1 MKMIRQIILFLLGTA
16 AGVGLFALV
25 VNLGRRTDS
34 PRKVADNLPAQ
45 AVTVPQVQKTPHRSR
60 THHRARYPKHRHGM
74 HVDMAEVRMPAR
86 PRRHRSGR
94 HVSSS
99 SRSIELA
106 ANSNAQASRD
116 SMQSPVLAQ
125 GALVPHAEPAP
136 TFFKSIGYVEK
147 ADGQLEAI
155 IMQDDAVQVVRI
167 GDRIADRYKVT
178 SITPEV
184 VGAIEEPAVVAQ
196 LEPGGSLPH
205 ATPEAAVSE
214 ARVAEQTPRPTPVAV
229 AAEVP
234 TTDNSSHTN
243 TVTTAEAEVS
253 SPGSYDEVSY
263 KSMGYVEKYDGKV
276 EAVEADGDSV
286 RLVATRQAKFV
297 TKFAA
302 PVDHPNAIQS
312 AQAAPAPDKKSTVA
326 LASPVVH
333 KPAIQSSLPPQAAL
347 VRQVIYEESYP
358 ADDEAV
364 PVQPVVS
371 RSREQNP

>member
-1 MKMIRQIILFLLGTA
+1 M
-16 AGVGLFALV
+16 
-25 VNLGRRTDS
+25 
-34 PRKVADNLPAQ
+34 
-45 AVTVPQVQKTPHRSR
+45 
-60 THHRARYPKHRHGM
+60 
-74 HVDMAEVRMPAR
+74 
-86 PRRHRSGR
+86 
-94 HVSSS
+94 
-99 SRSIELA
+99 A
-106 ANSNAQASRD
+106 ANSNAQGSRD
-116 SMQSPVLAQ
+116 SMQSPILAPA
-125 GALVPHAEPAP
+125 ALVPHAEPSP

-184 VGAIEEPAVVAQ
+184 VGAIEEPAMVAK
-196 LEPGGSLPH
+196 LEPGDMPPH
-205 ATPEAAVSE
+205 GTPEAAVSE
-214 ARVAEQTPRPTPVAV
+214 ARGADQTPRPTPVAV

-234 TTDNSSHTN
+234 TTDNSSQTN
-243 TVTTAEAEVS
+243 TVTTTEAEVS
-253 SPGSYDEVSY
+253 SPGSYAEVSS

-276 EAVEADGDSV
+276 ETVEADGDSV

-297 TKFAA
+297 TKYTA

-312 AQAAPAPDKKSTVA
+312 ALAAPVGDKKSPLA
-326 LASPVVH
+326 LASSGAH
-333 KPAIQSSLPPQAAL
+333 KPTIQSSLPPQGAL

-364 PVQPVVS
+364 PVQPAVS